1 MASVCE
7 RVLIVR
13 MTSRNSSEPGSSAT
27 VKVRSRRPTNRLFG
41 RRVGVW
47 LRSGSAV
54 LDRAVPKP
62 TKIDAPGFHRAR
74 SQRSISRVLSF
85 ARVAPCEAAVIHLGR
100 ASPRASCGLPW
111 SSGGQ
116 PSNAPLR
123 GLAPDGVCHA
133 TRVTARAVG
142 SYSAVSPLPG
152 AASRPRRFAFL
163 WHFPRGHPHR
173 ALPGILPYG
182 ARTFL
187 PAPKRRAIA

>member
-1 MASVCE
+1 M
-7 RVLIVR
+7 
-13 MTSRNSSEPGSSAT
+13 P
-27 VKVRSRRPTNRLFG
+27 
-41 RRVGVW
+41 RRVPPFWRVIW
-47 LRSGSAV
+47 HRAAHECSPFRHAPLPCKSLAQIFARPQRGSVAF
-54 LDRAVPKP
+54 DGDVPKP
-62 TKIDAPGFHRAR
+62 QHKNKHARFAPGVVAAFV
-74 SQRSISRVLSF
+74 SRVLF
-85 ARVAPCEAAVIHLGR
+85 LARVASREVAVIHLGR

-133 TRVTARAVG
+133 TPVTERAVG
-142 SYSAVSPLPG
+142 SYSTVSPLPG

-163 WHFPRGHPHR
+163 WHFPRGRPHR
-173 ALPGILPYG
+173 ALPGILPCG